1 MDISSNYSLFSDCS
15 SDTIVMRVPS
25 LTLLNMIKSYEG
37 NDKELILLKLQQMR
51 KSEKIKNL
59 IERMM

>member
-1 MDISSNYSLFSDCS
+1 MDISSNYSLFSDCN

-25 LTLLNMIKSYEG
+25 LTLLNMIKSYRG

>member
-1 MDISSNYSLFSDCS
+1 
-15 SDTIVMRVPS
+15 MRVPS

>member
-1 MDISSNYSLFSDCS
+1 MDISSNYSLFSDCN

-25 LTLLNMIKSYEG
+25 HTIIKMISSYDG
-37 NDKELILLKLQQMR
+37 DDKELILLKLTQMR

>member
-1 MDISSNYSLFSDCS
+1 MDISSNYSLFSDCN

>member
-1 MDISSNYSLFSDCS
+1 MDISSNYSLFSDCNS
-15 SDTIVMRVPS
+15 NTMVMRVPS